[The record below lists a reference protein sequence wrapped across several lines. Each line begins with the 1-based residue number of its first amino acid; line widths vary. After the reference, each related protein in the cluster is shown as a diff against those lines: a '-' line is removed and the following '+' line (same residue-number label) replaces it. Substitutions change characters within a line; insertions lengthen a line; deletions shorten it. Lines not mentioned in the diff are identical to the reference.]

1 MEDVCEMSGLAGV
14 VSSVAL
20 AAGLLLLI
28 ESISVL
34 NAADSGRFIVVCGS
48 VDSLVASLY
57 RQRKAVESI
66 GRGLVRML
74 CPRRAIRSIT
84 AVCSL

>member
-1 MEDVCEMSGLAGV
+1 MEDVCEMGGLAGV

-34 NAADSGRFIVVCGS
+34 NAADSG
-48 VDSLVASLY
+48 
-57 RQRKAVESI
+57 
-66 GRGLVRML
+66 
-74 CPRRAIRSIT
+74 
-84 AVCSL
+84 